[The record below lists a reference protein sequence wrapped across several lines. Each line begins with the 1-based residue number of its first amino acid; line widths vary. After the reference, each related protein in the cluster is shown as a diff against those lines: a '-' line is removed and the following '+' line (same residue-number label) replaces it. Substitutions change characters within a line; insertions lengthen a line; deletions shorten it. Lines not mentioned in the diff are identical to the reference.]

1 MASLWQNETVLV
13 RIPDDISRHRLKTWD
28 DGKTGGPGHSLCV
41 LLLGD
46 AKGGIESG
54 SSQFVEKLK

>member
-1 MASLWQNETVLV
+1 MAYLWQNEMVLV
-13 RIPDDISRHRLKTWD
+13 RIADYISRHRLKTWD

-46 AKGGIESG
+46 AK
-54 SSQFVEKLK
+54 